1 MHENRGLAAAL
12 AVALW
17 AEVEVSIEPF
27 DAASRRVAGTVLT
40 IVSLAF
46 VVTDVTRPRN
56 PYGVAGP

>member
-1 MHENRGLAAAL
+1 MQENRGLAAAL
-12 AVALW
+12 ALALW

-40 IVSLAF
+40 IVSPAF
-46 VVTDVTRPRN
+46 VVTDVARPRN